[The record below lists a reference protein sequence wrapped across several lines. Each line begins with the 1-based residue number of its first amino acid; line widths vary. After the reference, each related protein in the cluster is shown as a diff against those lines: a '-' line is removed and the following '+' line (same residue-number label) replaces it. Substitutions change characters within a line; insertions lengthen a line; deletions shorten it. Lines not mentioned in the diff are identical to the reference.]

1 MKNKRFRFIA
11 LVVLVVVAGAL
22 CGFRLIEFQIVNGE
36 EYLEQTSSKSISEYT
51 VNAARGKIVDRYGN
65 ELVTNKAG
73 YNLVFD
79 YAFLDEETANDT
91 ILELT
96 NLLSEADEEWVDE
109 LPISQTRPYAFLS
122 GRDDDVTRLKSKL
135 ELQSYATA
143 EECMAALEK
152 KYNIAGY
159 SDEHARTIAGVR
171 YSMILRDFSRYN
183 RYTFAEDVS
192 TTTVATVEELSYR
205 FPGVA
210 ISQESLRDYGEGNV
224 VPHLLGSISP
234 LYPTDDIQG
243 YLSNGY
249 ALNSLIGRG
258 GIEGAYEEELRGSAG
273 KVRIEQNSRGEI
285 ISETEAVAPVAGNS
299 VMLTIDMEFQKQV
312 QQILG
317 DFIHDLQRKGGKGKD
332 VTAGAVVVLDVKTGE
347 VLAIANYPTY
357 TLTEMKENST
367 ALYENPLNPTRDRA
381 LLEAYRPGS
390 TFKTVT
396 ATAGLCESVITESTT
411 FYCNGVSRFDYGNGH
426 HPTCTGHH
434 GNTAVVNSL
443 KMSCNVFF
451 YEVGQMLGIDK
462 IDQYAA
468 YFGLGVDTG
477 LELPT
482 ATGWVASPAEMEKRG
497 GTWDQGQV
505 WQASIGQSETKV
517 TPLQLA
523 VQAMTLANKG
533 TRYEAHLVKS
543 INNYDLTQTLNET
556 QPVVASDLSG
566 HDDVFDIVQ
575 HGMREA
581 ANRRPTLS
589 HFAEGVAIKTGTPQV
604 TNSTTNSTTIGFYP
618 ALEEPE
624 IAVSIV
630 LEEGEYSADMLELI
644 INAYNDL
651 KAQRAGQT
659 APVSDVS
666 SAAE

>member
-1 MKNKRFRFIA
+1 MRTKKLRFIA

-96 NLLSEADEEWVDE
+96 SLLSELSEDWVDE
-109 LPISQTRPYAFLS
+109 LPISQTQPYEFLS
-122 GRDDDVTRLKSKL
+122 GRDDDVTRLKSEL

-143 EECMAALEK
+143 EDCMTALIK
-152 KYNIAGY
+152 KYDITGY
-159 SDEHARTIAGVR
+159 SDADTRTIAGVR
-171 YSMILRDFSRYN
+171 YTMLMQDFSRYN

-192 TTTVATVEELSYR
+192 TATVATIEELSFR

-210 ISQESLRDYGEGNV
+210 ISQESIRDYGAGDV

-234 LYPTDDIQG
+234 LYPTDDIES
-243 YLSNGY
+243 YLNNGY

-285 ISETEAVAPVAGNS
+285 ISETETVAPVAGNS

-312 QQILG
+312 QQILA
-317 DFIHDLQRKGGKGKD
+317 DYIQTLQAGRYPSTK
-332 VTAGAVVVLDVKTGE
+332 AGAVVVLDVKTGE

-357 TLTEMKENST
+357 TLVEMEENSE
-367 ALYENPLNPTRDRA
+367 ALYNDPLNPTRDRA
-381 LLEAYRPGS
+381 LMEVYRPGS

-396 ATAGLCESVITESTT
+396 ATAGLCEGAITEYTT
-411 FYCNGVSRFDYGNGH
+411 FYCNGVSRFDYGNGR

-434 GNTAVVNSL
+434 GNTAVVNAL

-477 LELPT
+477 LELPNSD
-482 ATGWVASPAEMEKRG
+482 GWVASPQVFEDMG
-497 GTWDQGQV
+497 STWDQGQV

-523 VQAMTLANKG
+523 VQAMTIANKG

-543 INNYDLTQTLNET
+543 INNYDLTQTISET
-556 QPVVASDLSG
+556 QPVVASELSG
-566 HDDVFDIVQ
+566 HESAFDIVQ

-581 ANRRPTLS
+581 ANRRSTLS

-604 TNSTTNSTTIGFYP
+604 TSTTTNSTTIGFYP

-651 KAQRAGQT
+651 KAQRSGQT
-659 APVSDVS
+659 TSAASDSS